1 MSWPQHNKAK
11 CGSVRGQDS
20 YLVPM
25 LSYLPCAIL
34 DILRDLCTQ
43 LCMHPLLPWV
53 IWGLGYVKS
62 QEGERITK
70 LAIPASLWSMW
81 AEKEGG
87 WIFWMLALLPGL
99 AVIHKDPAKCYFL
112 YILPFHISFSDFPS
126 SKHVWRDKVI
136 CSLKATSE
144 SLSLLLVLPS
154 TKFSWHFFSF
164 SKSPP
169 LRNTPYLSSVICGAF
184 GTHQ

>member
-1 MSWPQHNKAK
+1 MWQCEGPGLIF
-11 CGSVRGQDS
+11 GSHAV
-20 YLVPM
+20 
-25 LSYLPCAIL
+25 IFT
-34 DILRDLCTQ
+34 LCYFGYSPWS
-43 LCMHPLLPWV
+43 LHPALHASSPPL
-53 IWGLGYVKS
+53 WGLGYVKS
-62 QEGERITK
+62 QGGERITK

-87 WIFWMLALLPGL
+87 WIFWMWALLPGL
-99 AVIHKDPAKCYFL
+99 AVIHKDPSKCYFL
-112 YILPFHISFSDFPS
+112 YILPFHISLSDFPS
-126 SKHVWRDKVI
+126 SKHVWRDKAI